1 MRLRARRLSRGAAL
15 SVGKGKPWSGRYLI
29 RFRRRSGLDE
39 APPVDLNNKLTF
51 NISALNIENNS
62 EVKSRAAAKFGVT
75 QLRVLPIALIAF
87 GLHTEAQA
95 QYAARKEPNLAN
107 PCTYTIRASAYEVP
121 VDGHLCWRAPAP
133 YYSEY
138 ALLRCAP
145 PYGLQE
151 LTLVKRADSRCSQYE
166 LR

>member
-1 MRLRARRLSRGAAL
+1 MFKYR
-15 SVGKGKPWSGRYLI
+15 
-29 RFRRRSGLDE
+29 
-39 APPVDLNNKLTF
+39 NNG
-51 NISALNIENNS
+51 
-62 EVKSRAAAKFGVT
+62 EVKSRVAAKFGVT

-95 QYAARKEPNLAN
+95 QYAARKEPNLGN

-145 PYGLQE
+145 PNGLQE
-151 LTLVKRADSRCSQYE
+151 LTLVKRADSRCSRYE
-166 LR
+166 LRQ

>member
-1 MRLRARRLSRGAAL
+1 MFGEISHPLSGGAAA
-15 SVGKGKPWSGRYLI
+15 STKRPT
-29 RFRRRSGLDE
+29 
-39 APPVDLNNKLTF
+39 VDLNNKLSF
-51 NISALNIENNS
+51 NISTLNTKSNG
-62 EVKSRAAAKFGVT
+62 EVKSRAAAKFGVS
-75 QLRVLPIALIAF
+75 QLRVLAIALIAF

-95 QYAARKEPNLAN
+95 QYAARKEPDLAG
-107 PCTYTIRASAYEVP
+107 PCTYTIRASAYEIP
-121 VDGHLCWRAPAP
+121 ADGHLCWRAPAP

-151 LTLVKRADSRCSQYE
+151 LTLVKRADSRCSRYE